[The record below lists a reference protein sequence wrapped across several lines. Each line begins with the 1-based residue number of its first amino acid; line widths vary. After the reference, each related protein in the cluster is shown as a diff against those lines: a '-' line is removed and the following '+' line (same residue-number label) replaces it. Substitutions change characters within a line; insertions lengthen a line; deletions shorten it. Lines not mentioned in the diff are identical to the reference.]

1 MASVFELYFPRTEDR
16 VKNATILNTIYW
28 RTEQFV
34 DIKGIYEPLLE
45 NFKAKENNS
54 KKASSLDREE

>member
-1 MASVFELYFPRTEDR
+1 MASVLELHFPRTEDR
-16 VKNATILNTIYW
+16 VKNATILNVSYW

-34 DIKGIYEPLLE
+34 DIKGMYESLLK

-54 KKASSLDREE
+54 TKSSSLDRAV